1 MKRAVAAGAAF
12 AAASGSGVV
21 AALVAARPS
30 LGLWVALG
38 VLVTVGAALQSAVTA
53 TERRRKPGV
62 LASGAGAV
70 AVGGS
75 AREVRTYVRGA
86 APGRIVAENSEV
98 TASDLGSVAVGG
110 DVTGPVVTDVASVR
124 DDPVQ

>member
-38 VLVTVGAALQSAVTA
+38 VLVAVGALLQGAVTA
-53 TERRRKPGV
+53 AERRRKPGAQ
-62 LASGAGAV
+62 ASGAGAV

-75 AREVRTYVRGA
+75 AREIRTHVHGA
-86 APGRIVAENSEV
+86 AQDGTDAECPEV
-98 TASDLGSVAVGG
+98 TASGRGAVSVGG
-110 DVTGPVVTDVASVR
+110 DVTGPVVTDVADVR
-124 DDPVQ
+124 DHPGQ